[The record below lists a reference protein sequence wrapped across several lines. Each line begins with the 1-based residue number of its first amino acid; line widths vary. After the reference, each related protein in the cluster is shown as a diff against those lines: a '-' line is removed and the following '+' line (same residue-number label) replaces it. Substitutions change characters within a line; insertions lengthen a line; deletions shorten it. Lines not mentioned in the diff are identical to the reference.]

1 MGKSV
6 RDGGEFGV
14 DEALYMVSSSK
25 DAMVDYYNSVGK
37 VGAYIYKRVIDDIMG
52 KPVDK
57 EGLLKDDSY
66 LVQKGL

>member
-1 MGKSV
+1 VLETVGM
-6 RDGGEFGV
+6 FGV

-52 KPVDK
+52 RLVDK

>member
-1 MGKSV
+1 MLETVGM
-6 RDGGEFGV
+6 FGV

-52 KPVDK
+52 RLVDK

-66 LVQKGL
+66 LVQKRL